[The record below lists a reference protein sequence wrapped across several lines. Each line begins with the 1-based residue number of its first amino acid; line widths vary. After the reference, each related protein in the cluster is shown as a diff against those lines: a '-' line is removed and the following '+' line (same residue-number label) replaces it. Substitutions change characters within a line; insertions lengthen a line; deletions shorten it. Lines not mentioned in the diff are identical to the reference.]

1 MFKKGNTYKCLKVN
15 EFHNN
20 SFSIVPIRFKDRF
33 DIMNWRND
41 QLYHLR
47 QTVLLNNETQNKYFN
62 DVVFKLFSTSE
73 PDQILF
79 SFLSDNVC
87 VGYGG
92 LVHIDWTNRNA
103 EISFLINTNLESSYF
118 NTFWSNFLYLIEEVA
133 FKELNLHKM
142 YVYSFNLRPHLYT
155 ALENSNYL
163 NEAIL
168 KDHKLISNNFV
179 DVLIHSKINLK

>member
-1 MFKKGNTYKCLKVN
+1 MKYTFERKV
-15 EFHNN
+15 
-20 SFSIVPIRFKDRF
+20 SIFSIC
-33 DIMNWRND
+33 
-41 QLYHLR
+41 
-47 QTVLLNNETQNKYFN
+47 
-62 DVVFKLFSTSE
+62 S
-73 PDQILF
+73 
-79 SFLSDNVC
+79 
-87 VGYGG
+87 
-92 LVHIDWTNRNA
+92 
-103 EISFLINTNLESSYF
+103 
-118 NTFWSNFLYLIEEVA
+118 FWSNFLYLIEEVA